1 MILVLRTLLLSIF
14 SYLPTLSLAAEAAVS
29 EPFSIQ
35 SLTQLVL
42 GLLFVIALIL
52 FLAWA
57 LRRLNA
63 IPGQT
68 GKMRVVASMPLGTR
82 ERAVLVQI
90 GEEQLLLGV
99 TSQSVNLL
107 ARYETPVI
115 SAEQVGKGQ
124 FANRLA
130 EILQQRGKR

>member
-1 MILVLRTLLLSIF
+1 MLVLRSLLLSIL
-14 SYLPTLSLAAEAAVS
+14 SYLPTLSVAAESAVS

-35 SLTQLVL
+35 SVSQLVL

-107 ARYETPVI
+107 ARYETPI
-115 SAEQVGKGQ
+115 LSADQVSTGQ